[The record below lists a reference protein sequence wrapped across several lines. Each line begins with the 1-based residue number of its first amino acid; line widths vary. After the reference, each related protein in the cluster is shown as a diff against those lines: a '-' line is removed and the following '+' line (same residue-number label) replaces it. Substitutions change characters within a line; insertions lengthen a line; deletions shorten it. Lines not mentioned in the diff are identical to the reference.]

1 VIEIRD
7 HYVAQFRAFAL
18 AQRAACRQGT
28 AEVKFQLPPDT
39 TAYQRLAVVDFVRN
53 EGAPEGILFD
63 PDSILTFDRLE
74 GQIDEAQLSIEGLRW
89 DAAIIRHD
97 APSIEIVI
105 AEWFEKWF
113 DPAEINFDASAE
125 LSECIHAVYITRQ
138 ELQID
143 FGTATAEAFWELLEC
158 LSNSGA
164 TSISVSS

>member
-1 VIEIRD
+1 MSHSSAHLLLRKG
-7 HYVAQFRAFAL
+7 QL
-18 AQRAACRQGT
+18 ADRGPPRSNSSYLLILRPINGLLSLISSETKERQREFYSIQ
-28 AEVKFQLPPDT
+28 
-39 TAYQRLAVVDFVRN
+39 
-53 EGAPEGILFD
+53 
-63 PDSILTFDRLE
+63 ILTFDRLE